1 MGGVIANPD
10 LDPETSNTFEIGMKK
25 QLSEKTNIGLS
36 LVSSKKQM
44 IKFYIQHIINLVL
57 IKQNINNMK
66 IMVQKNVVE

>member
-25 QLSEKTNIGLS
+25 QLSERTNIGLS
-36 LVSSKKQM
+36 LYQVKTDDK
-44 IKFYIQHIINLVL
+44 ILYTTHYKPGTNKAEY
-57 IKQNINNMK
+57 NNMK

>member
-25 QLSEKTNIGLS
+25 QLSERTNIGLS
-36 LVSSKKQM
+36 LYQVKQM